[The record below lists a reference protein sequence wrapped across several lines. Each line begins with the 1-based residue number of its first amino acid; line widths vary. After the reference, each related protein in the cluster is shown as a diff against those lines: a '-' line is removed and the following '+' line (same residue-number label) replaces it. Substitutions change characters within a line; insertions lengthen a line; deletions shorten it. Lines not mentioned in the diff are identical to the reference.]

1 MSRKYNVSK
10 RNKKIKLSTSIL
22 LGLVDIACVG
32 AIGSL
37 SNGFKDWNVNE
48 WFTPSDSGSE
58 IIDERQGLVSVDVTT
73 DKKGSSLNETSIIEF
88 LNEDL
93 ERPVFKEVAK
103 ITTIDEDTQEETTT
117 TLLGYVYQ
125 DNGGMK
131 FGASSQRGYFTI
143 NLEDDYSFNRCKI
156 VGRNYSALNNQTNI
170 YSCDE
175 TSISVNDSEMKTF
188 KTNVEDNTYIAP
200 TEEFTFSFESMQNQ
214 FKITT
219 EGKRCTLF
227 AIELWTE

>member
-10 RNKKIKLSTSIL
+10 RNKKIKLSTTIILSLVGIASI
-22 LGLVDIACVG
+22 G
-32 AIGSL
+32 AIGAL

-48 WFTPSDSGSE
+48 WFTSSE
-58 IIDERQGLVSVDVTT
+58 NEELDERQGLVIIDTTSDV
-73 DKKGSSLNETSIIEF
+73 KGSTFTETKLIEF
-88 LNEDL
+88 LNKDL
-93 ERPVFKEVAK
+93 ETPIFKEIAT
-103 ITTIDEDTQEETTT
+103 ITTKDDDTQEETTT
-117 TLLGYVYQ
+117 SLLGYVYQ

-131 FGASSQRGYFTI
+131 FGSSSQRGYFTI
-143 NLEDDYSFNRCKI
+143 NLEEDYSFNRCKI
-156 VGRNYSALNNQTNI
+156 VGRNYSALNTQTNV

-175 TSISVNDSEMKTF
+175 SSISVNDEEMKTF
-188 KTNVEDNTYIAP
+188 KTNEEDTSVIAP
-200 TEEFTFSFESMQNQ
+200 TEEFIFSFESKQNQ